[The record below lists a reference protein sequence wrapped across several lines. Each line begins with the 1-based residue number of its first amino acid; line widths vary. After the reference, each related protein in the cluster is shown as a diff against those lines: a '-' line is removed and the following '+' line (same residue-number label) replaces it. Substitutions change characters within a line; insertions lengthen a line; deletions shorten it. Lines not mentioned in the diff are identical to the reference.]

1 MILICS
7 NSNSNLLPAG
17 TRMTCG
23 RSCLP
28 GRMLGFW
35 LIIWTLCLKAHSCFM
50 SWLSSKT
57 AAMGMV
63 PCSHTCVEIDMEWAQ
78 RQNLVLF

>member
-1 MILICS
+1 MIYIDLFNFC
-7 NSNSNLLPAG
+7 NSNLLPAG

-28 GRMLGFW
+28 GRMFGFW
-35 LIIWTLCLKAHSCFM
+35 LIIWTLCLKAHSCFT

-63 PCSHTCVEIDMEWAQ
+63 PCRGSIQ
-78 RQNLVLF
+78 